1 MTLQEKEA
9 IKPTRP
15 TPAGPNY
22 ATPLTDVDPR
32 TTTATGQESVYAAKD
47 VEPTASPAVAREGEV
62 LAQQNTISPL
72 AGFGVLVVLI
82 VVIYLLYLLFT

>member
-9 IKPTRP
+9 LKPTRP
-15 TPAGPNY
+15 TPAAPNY

-32 TTTATGQESVYAAKD
+32 RTTETGQESVYTAKD
-47 VEPTASPAVAREGEV
+47 VEPTESAAVAREGEV
-62 LAQQNTISPL
+62 LAQQRTLSPL
-72 AGFGVLVVLI
+72 VGFGALIVLI